1 MTLKIKFKKLSE
13 NAILP
18 TKSYEKEKNCWDLY
32 AAKDVEIHSFKSTLV
47 PTDLAFEIPDSYQI
61 HLYNRSSMPLKK
73 GLILSNS
80 VGIIDTSYR
89 GNIQGLFHTLP
100 RQEDLHQG
108 NSTML
113 PEYFLADNPVIIHKG
128 DKIMQMKLIPIL
140 DEELEEVEELSETT
154 RGEGGFGSS
163 SL

>member
-1 MTLKIKFKKLSE
+1 
-13 NAILP
+13 
-18 TKSYEKEKNCWDLY
+18 
-32 AAKDVEIHSFKSTLV
+32 
-47 PTDLAFEIPDSYQI
+47 
-61 HLYNRSSMPLKK
+61 
-73 GLILSNS
+73 
-80 VGIIDTSYR
+80 
-89 GNIQGLFHTLP
+89 
-100 RQEDLHQG
+100 
-108 NSTML
+108 ML